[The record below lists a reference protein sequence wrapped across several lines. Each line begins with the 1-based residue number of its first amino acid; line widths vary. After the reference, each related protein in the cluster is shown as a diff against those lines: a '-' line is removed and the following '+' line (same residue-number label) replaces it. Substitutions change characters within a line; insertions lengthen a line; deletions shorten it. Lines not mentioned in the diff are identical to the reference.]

1 MVCDAIDFGSS
12 CSISAL
18 GLVGRRVVGDKKR
31 GLSSLMVCR
40 QVFALIVEIVV
51 GAVWTLVSRSLLG
64 GAAAVSLQARQRAP
78 LCRSL
83 RPLWR

>member
-31 GLSSLMVCR
+31 GLSSLMVCW

-51 GAVWTLVSRSLLG
+51 GAVWTLLSRSLFG
-64 GAAAVSLQARQRAP
+64 SAATVRAAQYG
-78 LCRSL
+78 R
-83 RPLWR
+83 